1 MRLGQDLLCAAKGQ
15 TKGSPCRGAGAGVQ
29 VDSHSVSLLAN
40 PPTLPG
46 GFVSRGA
53 RAASRPPLASTATR
67 RRLRPS
73 RLWKCSGSRVENC
86 WGSVEISYGRRLTHD
101 LRSLKPPLQAKAR
114 STQEVQELVR
124 CA

>member
-1 MRLGQDLLCAAKGQ
+1 MRLGQNLLCPATGPTQ
-15 TKGSPCRGAGAGVQ
+15 GSSRRGAGAGVQ

-46 GFVSRGA
+46 GFVSGRA
-53 RAASRPPLASTATR
+53 RAASRPPLASTATDPTR

-86 WGSVEISYGRRLTHD
+86 WGSVEISYGRGLTHD
-101 LRSLKPPLQAKAR
+101 LRSLKPRAG
-114 STQEVQELVR
+114 
-124 CA
+124 